1 MKSFLQGKRSLDI
14 VSLRPPQTAISS
26 SGAAGMGTPTEPPG
40 VSGLAPHIDIVKQG
54 DKIVRIVV
62 TCTCGERT
70 EIECLYPPG
79 Q

>member
-14 VSLRPPQTAISS
+14 AALRAPHTGISPACTAGGPP
-26 SGAAGMGTPTEPPG
+26 EPDSI
-40 VSGLAPHIDIVKQG
+40 SGLSPQIDIVKQG
-54 DKIVRIVV
+54 DKIMRIVI

>member
-1 MKSFLQGKRSLDI
+1 MKSFLQGKRSI
-14 VSLRPPQTAISS
+14 EMAALRKPVAPA
-26 SGAAGMGTPTEPPG
+26 AAGGTDNGDAGNVMPAG
-40 VSGLAPHIDIVKQG
+40 AAPHIDIVKQG
-54 DKIVRIVV
+54 DKIVRIIV

>member
-14 VSLRPPQTAISS
+14 TALKAPHTGVSLTGEACKATDPVTISGMSPQ
-26 SGAAGMGTPTEPPG
+26 
-40 VSGLAPHIDIVKQG
+40 IDIVKQG
-54 DKIVRIVV
+54 DKIMRIIV

-70 EIECLYPPG
+70 EIDCLYPPG

>member
-14 VSLRPPQTAISS
+14 TALR
-26 SGAAGMGTPTEPPG
+26 
-40 VSGLAPHIDIVKQG
+40 APHSGVLPMGAVCKAAEPGAITGLSPQIDIVKQG
-54 DKIVRIVV
+54 DKIMRIVV

>member
-1 MKSFLQGKRSLDI
+1 MKSFLQGKRTLSI
-14 VSLRPPQTAISS
+14 CGLRSPQAPGLPNAAASQSAGSPTPA
-26 SGAAGMGTPTEPPG
+26 GA
-40 VSGLAPHIDIVKQG
+40 SPHIDIVKQG

>member
-1 MKSFLQGKRSLDI
+1 MKSFLQGKRT
-14 VSLRPPQTAISS
+14 VEMAALRNPQTSALPAGVAGSVPGPVLPA
-26 SGAAGMGTPTEPPG
+26 GAT
-40 VSGLAPHIDIVKQG
+40 PHIDIVKQG

>member
-1 MKSFLQGKRSLDI
+1 MKSFLQGKRTMDLVPLRAP
-14 VSLRPPQTAISS
+14 VSANLP
-26 SGAAGMGTPTEPPG
+26 AGMGACAAI
-40 VSGLAPHIDIVKQG
+40 APAGASPQIDVVKQG
-54 DKIVRIVV
+54 DKIIRLVV

>member
-1 MKSFLQGKRSLDI
+1 MQGKRSLDMA
-14 VSLRPPQTAISS
+14 SLRGPQAPGLQSVAGN
-26 SGAAGMGTPTEPPG
+26 GAGSPILPAGSTPH
-40 VSGLAPHIDIVKQG
+40 VDIVKQG

>member
-1 MKSFLQGKRSLDI
+1 MKSFLVGKRSLDI
-14 VSLRPPQTAISS
+14 APLRSPHAAASLAEAARCST
-26 SGAAGMGTPTEPPG
+26 GAAAPSG
-40 VSGLAPHIDIVKQG
+40 VAPQVDVVKQG
-54 DKIVRIVV
+54 DKIVRIIV

>member
-1 MKSFLQGKRSLDI
+1 MKSFLQGKRSLD
-14 VSLRPPQTAISS
+14 VAPLRPPH
-26 SGAAGMGTPTEPPG
+26 AAHGLAHLGEAAAPAAPA
-40 VSGLAPHIDIVKQG
+40 GLAPHIDIVKQG

>member
-14 VSLRPPQTAISS
+14 TALRAPQTGALPIGEAGKTTEPVAIS
-26 SGAAGMGTPTEPPG
+26 GMSPNVE
-40 VSGLAPHIDIVKQG
+40 LVKQG
-54 DKIVRIVV
+54 DKIVRIIV

-70 EIECLYPPG
+70 EIDCLYPPG

>member
-14 VSLRPPQTAISS
+14 SALRAPQNGGLLTAG
-26 SGAAGMGTPTEPPG
+26 GAKPDEPVIAGL
-40 VSGLAPHIDIVKQG
+40 SPHIDLVKQG

>member
-1 MKSFLQGKRSLDI
+1 MGAVCKAAEPGAITGLS
-14 VSLRPPQTAISS
+14 PQ
-26 SGAAGMGTPTEPPG
+26 
-40 VSGLAPHIDIVKQG
+40 IDIVKQG
-54 DKIVRIVV
+54 DKIMRIVV

>member
-1 MKSFLQGKRSLDI
+1 VASSLAEAARGA
-14 VSLRPPQTAISS
+14 VSP
-26 SGAAGMGTPTEPPG
+26 AAPTG
-40 VSGLAPHIDIVKQG
+40 VAPLIDIVKQG